1 MKSASDRLKQLR
13 NELGLTTTALAD
25 AIGYSQSLI
34 SNLENSPQKTLEK
47 RLVRVLHLAFGVNED
62 WLLTGAGGDEP
73 VFDERPAIDQESLIA
88 FLRDCLDQLT
98 PANREILMNVVRELA
113 AAEEPAPAEKKQK

>member
-1 MKSASDRLKQLR
+1 MKTAGERVKTLR
-13 NELGLTTTALAD
+13 EALGLSTTAFAN
-25 AIGYSQSLI
+25 AIGYTHGTISQIESGY
-34 SNLENSPQKTLEK
+34 QKTLEK

-73 VFDERPAIDQESLIA
+73 VFDEKPAIDQESLIA

-113 AAEEPAPAEKKQK
+113 AAEEPEPPQKKQK

>member
-1 MKSASDRLKQLR
+1 MTTQNERLLKLR
-13 NELGLTTTALAD
+13 NALGLSTTELAD

-34 SNLENSPQKTLEK
+34 SHLENNQAKTLEK

-73 VFDERPAIDQESLIA
+73 VFDEKPAIDQESLIA

-113 AAEEPAPAEKKQK
+113 AAEEPAPAKKKQQ

>member
-1 MKSASDRLKQLR
+1 MTTQNERLLKLR
-13 NELGLTTTALAD
+13 NALGLSTTELAD

-34 SNLENSPQKTLEK
+34 SHLENNQAKTLEK
-47 RLVRVLHLAFGVNED
+47 RLVRVLHLAFGVNEE

-73 VFDERPAIDQESLIA
+73 VFDEKPAIDQESLIA

-113 AAEEPAPAEKKQK
+113 AAEEPAEKKRE